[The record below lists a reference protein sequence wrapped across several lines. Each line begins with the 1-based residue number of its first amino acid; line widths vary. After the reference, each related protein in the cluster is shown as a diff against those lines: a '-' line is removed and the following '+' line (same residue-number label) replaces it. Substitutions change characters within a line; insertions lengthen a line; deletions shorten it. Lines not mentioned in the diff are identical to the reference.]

1 MRYERARRPSLS
13 DQGGKLLF
21 GLYGIEMDVRRR
33 PRPTRASRQGL
44 QRASDWWLSFARLV
58 LRATPRPKRLVS
70 STPRMEEHEKTVF
83 SKLRTECGFDEAS
96 QFRVPIP
103 TGLHGVRGR
112 QEARPCA

>member
-83 SKLRTECGFDEAS
+83 SKLRTELS
-96 QFRVPIP
+96 LI
-103 TGLHGVRGR
+103 HI
-112 QEARPCA
+112 